1 MEALYKRKR
10 PHVCAA
16 YNMDSLLSQVLML
29 RKVKP
34 LRIMAK
40 SRTENGTDCH
50 VQNIAQQRTL
60 SRKGKMLNLLSE
72 GHNRSHTSRIP
83 KALFELRI

>member
-34 LRIMAK
+34 LR
-40 SRTENGTDCH
+40 TYCD
-50 VQNIAQQRTL
+50 V
-60 SRKGKMLNLLSE
+60 
-72 GHNRSHTSRIP
+72 TSRERHGQAYSEKWSSKISGHKKCP
-83 KALFELRI
+83 FLGMDFIAVLTRQTHYP